1 LTRKMTDIMKHLKLF
16 LESASQPVRMYHD
29 QMQEMMRGQVID
41 EITPGE
47 IDKITRVITD
57 SGLSGKIT
65 QYKYTNSGKTRTM
78 VGIGDR
84 VETIFFGPV
93 IGTQRPAFID
103 IHKTTDDWWWVE
115 TVMRTSVDVCYLCD
129 GLAQV
134 VDLIRDLA
142 KKHLDNQG
150 G

>member
-1 LTRKMTDIMKHLKLF
+1 MKHLKLF
-16 LESASQPVRMYHD
+16 VESAGQPARYTID
-29 QMQEMMRGQVID
+29 QMQEMMRGKVID
-41 EITPGE
+41 EIMPSE
-47 IDKITRVITD
+47 IDKISRVMAD
-57 SGLSGKIT
+57 SGLSGTIT
-65 QYKYTNSGKTRTM
+65 EYKYTHNGKARTR
-78 VGIGDR
+78 VAEGDR
-84 VETIFFGPV
+84 VESIFFGPV
-93 IGTQRPAFID
+93 IDTQRPAFID

-129 GLAQV
+129 GIKQV